1 MSLVP
6 DQATFRQLA
15 QQSDLIP
22 VCLDL
27 MADLETPVS
36 VYARLR
42 ALGWK
47 HRITMADGIRDAYA
61 WYLANAAEA
70 RR

>member
-1 MSLVP
+1 MP
-6 DQATFRQLA
+6 DGTPRK
-15 QQSDLIP
+15 
-22 VCLDL
+22 L
-27 MADLETPVS
+27 MDVS
-36 VYARLR
+36 RIR

-47 HRITMADGIRDAYA
+47 PRITMAAGIRDAYA

>member
-15 QQSDLIP
+15 QKSDLIP

-42 ALGWK
+42 ALGSPFLFESV
-47 HRITMADGIRDAYA
+47 T
-61 WYLANAAEA
+61 AATSSA
-70 RR
+70 VTASAAPRRR